1 MPMIFTDNKFYFEYK
16 FITTFEETNL
26 IGNVYFANYAIWQG
40 RCREIFLYEFCPD
53 VIEEIKNGL
62 LLVTLDMNITFL
74 NQTFVLEKILM
85 RMSIDAKS
93 DTSLLMKFDYYK
105 EENDRLNIVANG
117 LQTIVAMKS
126 INDKMVTVN
135 LPHSLLSFME
145 NYYN

>member
-1 MPMIFTDNKFYFEYK
+1 MIFTDNKFYFEYK

>member
-1 MPMIFTDNKFYFEYK
+1 MIYINNKFYFEYR

-74 NQTFVLEKILM
+74 HQTFALEKILM

-93 DTSLLMKFDYYK
+93 DTSLLMRFDYYK
-105 EENDRLNIVANG
+105 EENDKLNIVANG

-126 INDKMVTVN
+126 INGKMTTVS

-145 NYYN
+145 NYYS